1 MEEMAIRKAADQMIK
16 LHGADAD
23 IAASLK
29 ADRMLNIGN
38 IAGFY
43 DWNWITAVISV
54 RERKSGQHDS
64 K

>member
-1 MEEMAIRKAADQMIK
+1 MEEIAIRKAADQMIK
-16 LHGADAD
+16 LHGGGAD

-54 RERKSGQHDS
+54 LERTSGQHDS